1 MYWMRKNVKHMAL
14 MFLVVVGFIFNIS
27 HKLLINSYHNFIL
40 LVSSIQIGLLQ
51 LFLSQTFPFPSFPF
65 LLIFLYFLFSFSFF
79 LIPFGFMLISIVHFI
94 SRNVQVMVFTHS
106 NKPWNILKQWYVS
119 YLHVAR
125 TFKTL
130 SYIPLLNVLIL
141 EVIWVSLTCMLN
153 TYWCCH
159 LIP

>member
-1 MYWMRKNVKHMAL
+1 MSQVN
-14 MFLVVVGFIFNIS
+14 
-27 HKLLINSYHNFIL
+27 KLDCC
-40 LVSSIQIGLLQ
+40 SSSFPKP
-51 LFLSQTFPFPSFPF
+51 FLSQTFPFPSFPF

-79 LIPFGFMLISIVHFI
+79 LTPFGFMLISIVHFI

-125 TFKTL
+125 TFITL
-130 SYIPLLNVLIL
+130 SQIPLLNVLIL

-159 LIP
+159 LIPLLNVVMLEVNI

>member
-1 MYWMRKNVKHMAL
+1 MIQIYWMRKNVKHMAL

-125 TFKTL
+125 TFITL

-153 TYWCCH
+153 TY
-159 LIP
+159 